1 MFDYLIIGGGIVGN
15 SVAMQLKNLNPKLRV
30 ALVEKE
36 SSLAKHQSGNNSGV
50 IHSGIYY
57 KPGSLKAANCI
68 NGYNQLLNFCDQNDI
83 NYEICGK
90 LIVATNSNQFSTLD
104 SIFKRGNENGLKK
117 LKILGK
123 EELQERE
130 PHCSG
135 LKALHVPSTGIVDYT
150 KITIKMSDI
159 FLNEGGEIFLNS
171 KVKKIN
177 KSSNSFTVETN
188 NRSFRSKKIINCSGL
203 YSDKITKMTNPNE
216 DITIIPFRGEYYDLV
231 KEKRY
236 LVKNLIYPVPDPN
249 FPFLGVHFTRT
260 IDGKIEAGPNAVL
273 AFAREGYKNTNINFR
288 ELSQI
293 ITNKGFLKIAAKHW
307 RNGLSELYR
316 SFSKSAFTNELRK
329 LVPEINE
336 NDLVAGS
343 SGVRAQACNK
353 KGELLDDFKLV
364 FKDNILHVS
373 NAPSPAATSC
383 LSIGKTIINNFY

>member
-15 SVAMQLKNLNPKLRV
+15 SVAMQLKNLNPKLKV

-36 SSLAKHQSGNNSGV
+36 SSLSKHQTGNNSGV

-57 KPGSLKAANCI
+57 KPGSLKATNCI
-68 NGYNQLLNFCDQNDI
+68 NGYNQLLTFCNQNDI

-90 LIVATNSNQFSTLD
+90 LIVATNSNQFSALD
-104 SIFKRGNENGLKK
+104 SIFKRGNENGLSN

-123 EELQERE
+123 EQLQEKE

-135 LKALHVPSTGIVDYT
+135 LKALHVPSTGIVNYT
-150 KITIKMSDI
+150 EITKKMSNI
-159 FLNEGGEIFLNS
+159 FLNKGGEIFLNS

-177 KSSNSFTVETN
+177 KSSNSFIVETN
-188 NRSFRSKKIINCSGL
+188 YRSFKSKRIINCAGL
-203 YSDKITKMTNPNE
+203 YSDKITKLTSPKE

-260 IDGKIEAGPNAVL
+260 INGKIEAGPNAVL
-273 AFAREGYKNTNINFR
+273 AFAREGYKNTNINLK
-288 ELSQI
+288 ELSEI
-293 ITNKGFLKIAAKHW
+293 ITHKGFLKIAAKHW
-307 RNGLSELYR
+307 KNGLSELYR

-336 NDLVAGS
+336 NDLVTGG

-364 FKDNILHVS
+364 FKNDILHVC

-383 LSIGKTIINNFY
+383 LSIGKTIINNFN